1 MSKKMLITG
10 IITAGILI
18 GGTSI
23 VGASMNDNDEVI
35 MKDQTVKS
43 EKVVNTEGATKAKSI
58 LSIDEVKE
66 IALAEQDGHIDDIE
80 LETDDGYTYYEVEI
94 ENHDAE
100 YDIYIEAYTGEVLK
114 VEIDDDNNSKNNK
127 ALENIISSEE
137 AMKIAVDT
145 VGGKVIELELDE
157 DDNHYEY
164 ELELKT
170 NNGEVEMTIDAVTG
184 EILEQELDD

>member
-1 MSKKMLITG
+1 MNKKMLITG

-23 VGASMNDNDEVI
+23 VGASMNDNDAVI

-43 EKVVNTEGATKAKSI
+43 EKVMNTEGPARAKGI

-66 IALAEQDGHIDDIE
+66 IALTEQDGHIDDIE

-94 ENHDAE
+94 ENHDVE

-114 VEIDDDNNSKNNK
+114 VEIDDNDSKT
-127 ALENIISSEE
+127 LGNIISSED
-137 AMKIAVDT
+137 AKRIAVET
-145 VGGKVIELELDE
+145 VGGKVTELGLDE
-157 DDNHYEY
+157 DDNRYEY
-164 ELELKT
+164 EIELKT
-170 NNGEVEMTIDAVTG
+170 NNGEVEMTIDAITG